1 MALKYV
7 SLFLSL
13 ALASLHAREEDPSS
27 FVDSLETEMKKYSQ
41 IATDTRQ
48 NVDYM
53 PYVISVMTSDEFQK
67 LGLLTLRD
75 AITLIPGVDLSIGM
89 AGVKNPI
96 FRGSN
101 PYAMGQSKLIIDG
114 VVVNDQ
120 LFGAYNQYLDIPLD
134 IVERIEVVRGPGSL
148 ENHVNAYAGS
158 ISVITKANNKDGTE
172 KKNTLFAAQG
182 SEKYGMG
189 GFTAAYSE
197 NGIDL
202 SSDLFYQRHD
212 KKLPAGPDMY
222 GSSGD
227 APLWLRNYGLGLN
240 ARYKE
245 LSFKGRFAK
254 NESGVSYGQS
264 FALSNDPTDYLNVA
278 NNSLELSY
286 GFDLAKGVKGEVAAG
301 YFDETREL
309 QNKVMPDGSSM
320 MMGGM
325 MVTVPKGLYFLVD
338 YQEHTYNERFEL
350 KFSTLENHTI
360 TTGVTLFQSHIDTK
374 RAKTSM
380 DAMQTFTQ
388 TDLLS
393 NNGRDHASYYLD
405 DLVNLSEKTSI
416 QLGVKFDHT
425 SDVKDQFSPRFAL
438 VHRYNDDNIYKL
450 MYTHS
455 YREPSWREQYL
466 TGVHRFQAMLNV
478 RPESVEAFEAAYIHK
493 FGIRNDLKFNAF
505 YLKNKD
511 QIHAQNATSTYSN
524 NGDNELYGVE
534 AEYTT
539 HLNDDHKLYLNYSY
553 VDGRNTS
560 NSLANSA
567 QNMAK
572 AYYIYT
578 VDENLALSSVVK
590 YVGEKNRI
598 AGDSRAKLEGYT
610 TLDLSAVYTLADDL
624 TLALNLKN
632 IGNTV
637 YYLPSHQNTYPGDFV
652 QEGRS
657 YLLRLTKRF

>member
-1 MALKYV
+1 M
-7 SLFLSL
+7 
-13 ALASLHAREEDPSS
+13 LHAEEKSPADFS
-27 FVDSLETEMKKYSQ
+27 DSLETEMEKYSQ
-41 IATDTRQ
+41 IATDTKQ

-67 LGLLTLRD
+67 LGLLTLRE

-120 LFGAYNQYLDIPLD
+120 LFGAYNQYLDMPLD

-148 ENHVNAYAGS
+148 ENHINAYAGS
-158 ISVITKANNKDGTE
+158 ISVITKANKKDGTE
-172 KKNTLFAAQG
+172 KETTLFAAHG

-189 GFTAAYSE
+189 GFTTAYSKKGFE
-197 NGIDL
+197 F

-222 GSSGD
+222 GSRGD
-227 APLWLRNYGLGLN
+227 APLWLRNYGLGIN
-240 ARYKE
+240 ASYKD
-245 LSFKGRFAK
+245 LSLKGRFAN

-264 FALSNDPTDYLNVA
+264 FALSNNPTDYLNVA
-278 NNSLELSY
+278 NNFLELGY
-286 GFDLAKGVKGEVAAG
+286 GFDLARGVKGKFTAD

-320 MMGGM
+320 MMGGGM
-325 MVTVPKGLYFLVD
+325 MMPLPKGLYFLVD
-338 YQEHTYNERFEL
+338 YKEQTFNERFEI
-350 KFSTLENHTI
+350 KVSAIENHTI
-360 TTGVTLFQSHIDTK
+360 TAGATLSQSRIDTNS
-374 RAKTSM
+374 AKTSM
-380 DAMQTFTQ
+380 NTMQTFTQ

-393 NNGRDHASYYLD
+393 NSGRNHISYYLD
-405 DLVNLSEKTSI
+405 DLINLSEKTSI
-416 QLGVKFDHT
+416 QLGMKFDQYN
-425 SDVKDQFSPRFAL
+425 DVKDHFSPRFAL
-438 VHRYNDDNIYKL
+438 VHRYDEENIYKL

-466 TGVHRFQAMLNV
+466 TGMNRFQAM
-478 RPESVEAFEAAYIHK
+478 RTIGSESVDAFEAAYIHK
-493 FGIRNDLKFNAF
+493 FGMRSDLKFNAF

-511 QIHAQNATSTYSN
+511 QIHAQNAASTYNN
-524 NGDNELYGVE
+524 NGDNELYGLE

-539 HLNDDHKLYLNYSY
+539 RLNDTHKFYLNYSY

-560 NSLANSA
+560 DSLANSA

-578 VDENLALSSVVK
+578 FDDNLAFSSIAK

-598 AGDSRAKLEGYT
+598 AGDTRAKLNDYT
-610 TLDLSAVYTLADDL
+610 TVDLSAIYTLRPDDL
-624 TLALNLKN
+624 SLTLSLKN
-632 IGNTV
+632 IGDKI
-637 YYLPSHQNTYPGDFV
+637 YYLPSYQYTYPGDFI

-657 YLLRLTKRF
+657 YLIRLTKRF